1 MPKIATMLFTRDELL
16 NTITTLER
24 TQHEI
29 GYSIRQNGD
38 RAIQNQLTRTSDELT
53 DLILRFNMATLCLT
67 NEPDKV

>member
-1 MPKIATMLFTRDELL
+1 MNKIVTMLFTRDELL
-16 NTITTLER
+16 DTITTLER

-29 GYSIRQNGD
+29 GYSIRQHGD
-38 RAIQNQLTRTSDELT
+38 RAVQNQLTRTSDELT